1 MATLSACASAPEAVP
16 VQSARAARDPAGEAL
31 ARAERLLGDEVAY
44 HDPARVALALT
55 ELDEAL
61 RLRPLFARANGLRG
75 FLRTLQ
81 GRKEEALVDLDLA
94 LSGPKPEAE
103 LLRLR
108 GSVRRELG
116 DLDGAIAD
124 LSSALAIAPDAAT
137 FFERSLALQ
146 AKGDLGESLADA
158 STSVRLDS
166 KEVAPRI
173 QRAVLWCNLGHPDL
187 ARADL
192 DVAVSLAP
200 ADARVWHARAL
211 FHLRAGDPLA
221 SVRDCEAGLA
231 VAGADVDRAHGLQTC
246 LDQANDALSE
256 RAW

>member
-1 MATLSACASAPEAVP
+1 MASLSACASAPEAVP

-61 RLRPLFARANGLRG
+61 RLRPVFARANGLRG
-75 FLRTLQ
+75 FLRMLQ
-81 GRKEEALVDLDLA
+81 GRKEEALVDLDMA

-246 LDQANDALSE
+246 LDEANDALSE

>member
-1 MATLSACASAPEAVP
+1 MASLSACASAPEPVAVP
-16 VQSARAARDPAGEAL
+16 AARVARDPAGEAL
-31 ARAERLLGDEVAY
+31 ARAERLLGDEVSY

-61 RLRPLFARANGLRG
+61 RIRPVFARANGLRG
-75 FLRTLQ
+75 FLRMLQ
-81 GRKEEALVDLDLA
+81 GRKEEALVDLDMA

-124 LSSALAIAPDAAT
+124 LSSALALTPDAAT

-146 AKGDLGESLADA
+146 AKGDLGEALADA
-158 STSVRLDS
+158 STSVQLDP
-166 KEVAPRI
+166 KEVSPRI

-187 ARADL
+187 ARSDL
-192 DVAVSLAP
+192 DAAVALAP

-231 VAGADVDRAHGLQTC
+231 VAGADLDRARGLQTC
-246 LDQANDALSE
+246 LDEATEALSE
-256 RAW
+256 KAW